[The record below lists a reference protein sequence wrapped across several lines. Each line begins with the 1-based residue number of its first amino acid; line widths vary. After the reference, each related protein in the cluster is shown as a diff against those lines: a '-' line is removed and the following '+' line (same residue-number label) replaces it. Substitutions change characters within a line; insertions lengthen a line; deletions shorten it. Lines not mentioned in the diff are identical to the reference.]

1 MSSRWILFGLV
12 VLAGSS
18 CGDARPT
25 VIYSF
30 VDGQVSS
37 DGSRLT
43 IEAYPER
50 SCYEFLRADT
60 VESGENLVV
69 SLVYLGPEPD
79 QFCELSCPIGREQLE
94 VDLNPSVD
102 PALNVVDDPEAEPTC
117 TERLEN

>member
-1 MSSRWILFGLV
+1 M
-12 VLAGSS
+12 
-18 CGDARPT
+18 

-30 VDGQVSS
+30 VDGELSS

-60 VESGENLVV
+60 VARGESLVV

-79 QFCELSCPIGREQLE
+79 QFCELSCPIGREQIE
-94 VDLNPSVD
+94 VDLNPAVD
-102 PALNVVDDPEAEPTC
+102 PALNVVDDPEAELTC
-117 TERLEN
+117 TERHGN